1 MENASRRKFLASG
14 LATAGGAWAT
24 TMLAA
29 CSGSSAPSSSGSSGG
44 GSSATGGTLQAAIS
58 AEPSDFDP
66 DHFTGGVGLYF
77 YANVFE
83 RLYQQDQAGNVV
95 PWLAKDY
102 TISADGRTYTF
113 DLRPDV
119 TFHDGTKMTADDV
132 VFSFQRF
139 AAPSN
144 PNAFE
149 LPGFVKAVA
158 VTPTQVQIQLSKY
171 DAAFIANGGYTYI
184 FPKAYLTKVGNAGF
198 ASKPI
203 GTGPFRF
210 GGQQVN
216 SYFQLDRYTGYW
228 GPKAGYDS
236 IKVNIVPTDSTRV
249 AQLQSGQ
256 VNLISQVP
264 PQSVSTLKAS
274 SNATVKTVVDGD
286 GIWIGVNCK
295 SPAGSPWLNSKV
307 RQAMAHAIDN
317 AAILKSVAFGL
328 GQLSAGLLPSEPG
341 FAQSGLRQLPYDPAT
356 AKALLAEAGYPHGFS
371 IPFSAPVNG
380 RVPYSE
386 EIAQAVTGYWAAVGI
401 KASTTIQSYDAWI
414 KATQAGSTFGAY
426 FVVFGANSNDCQF
439 RLSLSLQTG
448 APVSNVADPR
458 MDALINAVATE
469 RDVATRQ
476 QDIVAAWKYAIETQA
491 YQLPIFE
498 ASEAFAFTTNKV
510 SWSPWVGQAA
520 TILPNAHP
528 L

>member
-1 MENASRRKFLASG
+1 MENASRRKFLAGG
-14 LATAGGAWAT
+14 LITAGGAWAT

-29 CSGSSAPSSSGSSGG
+29 CGSSSPATSPGSSGS
-44 GSSATGGTLQAAIS
+44 ADATTGGTLQAAIS

-66 DHFTGGVGLYF
+66 DRFTGGVGLYF

-83 RLYQQDQAGNVV
+83 RLYQQDQQGNVV
-95 PWLAKDY
+95 PWLAKDH
-102 TISADGRTYTF
+102 TLSADGKTYTF

-132 VFSFQRF
+132 VYSFQRF
-139 AAPSN
+139 AAASN

-149 LPGFVKAVA
+149 LPGFVKAEA
-158 VTPTQVQIQLSKY
+158 VTPTQVKIQLSKY

-184 FPKAYLTKVGNAGF
+184 FPKAYLTKTGDSGF
-198 ASKPI
+198 AAHPI
-203 GTGPFRF
+203 GTGPFKF

-216 SYFQLDRYTGYW
+216 SYYQLDRYTGYW
-228 GPKAGYDS
+228 STKAGYDA
-236 IKVNIVPTDSTRV
+236 IRVNIVPTDSTRV

-264 PQSVSTLKAS
+264 PQNVATLSKAA
-274 SNATVKTVVDGD
+274 NTTVKTIVDGD
-286 GIWIGVNCK
+286 GIWIGINGK
-295 SPAGSPWLNSKV
+295 SPSGSPWLNTKV
-307 RQAMAHAIDN
+307 RQAMGHAIDS
-317 AAILKSVAFGL
+317 ATILKQVAFGL
-328 GQLSAGLLPSEPG
+328 GKLSAGLLPSEPG
-341 FAQSGLRQLPYDPAT
+341 FAASGLQQLSYDPGL
-356 AKALLAEAGYPHGFS
+356 AKQLLAEAGYPHGFA

-386 EIAQAVTGYWAAVGI
+386 EIAQAVAGYWAAVGI
-401 KASTTIQSYDAWI
+401 KANTTIQSYDAWI
-414 KATQAGSTFGAY
+414 KATQAGSKFGAY
-426 FVVFGANSNDCQF
+426 FVVFGAQSNDCQF
-439 RLSLSLQTG
+439 RLTLSLETG
-448 APVSNVADPR
+448 APVSNTADPK

-469 RDVATRQ
+469 QDTAKRQ

-498 ASEAFAFTTNKV
+498 ASEAFAYTSNKV

-528 L
+528 A

>member
-1 MENASRRKFLASG
+1 
-14 LATAGGAWAT
+14 
-24 TMLAA
+24 MLAA
-29 CSGSSAPSSSGSSGG
+29 CSGSSSPSSGLSGTAAA
-44 GSSATGGTLQAAIS
+44 ATGGTLQAAIS

-83 RLYQQDQAGNVV
+83 RLYQQDQQSNVV

-102 TISADGRTYTF
+102 TISPDGRTYTF

-149 LPGFVKAVA
+149 LPGFVKATA
-158 VTPTQVQIQLSKY
+158 LSPTRVSIELKDY

-184 FPKAYLTKVGNAGF
+184 FPKAYITKVGNTGF
-198 ASKPI
+198 ANNPV

-216 SYFQLDRYTGYW
+216 SYFNLNRYNGYW
-228 GPKAGYDS
+228 GSKAGYDS

-264 PQSVSTLKAS
+264 PQNVATLESAA
-274 SNATVKTVVDGD
+274 NTTVKTIVDGD
-286 GIWIGVNCK
+286 GIWIGINCK
-295 SPAGSPWLNSKV
+295 SPDGSPWLKTKV
-307 RQAMAHAIDN
+307 RQAMAHAIDS

-328 GQLSAGLLPSEPG
+328 GELSAGLLPSEPG
-341 FAQSGLRQLPYDPAT
+341 FATSGLKQLSYDPAL
-356 AKALLAEAGYPHGFS
+356 AKQLLAEAGYPNGFS
-371 IPFSAPVNG
+371 IPFSTPVNG

-386 EIAQAVTGYWAAVGI
+386 EIAQAVAGYWSAVGI
-401 KASTTIQSYDAWI
+401 KANTTVQSYDAWI
-414 KATQAGSTFGAY
+414 KATQAGSTYGAY

-439 RLSLSLQTG
+439 RLTLSLETG
-448 APVSNVADPR
+448 APVSNTNDPHL
-458 MDALINAVATE
+458 DALINAVATE
-469 RDVATRQ
+469 RDTATRQ

-491 YQLPIFE
+491 YQLPLFE
-498 ASEAFAFTTNKV
+498 ASEAFAFTTSKV

-520 TILPNAHP
+520 TILQNAHP
-528 L
+528 V